1 MLQKKTSP
9 LRYAFGMFG
18 TSIPINMFKAYAI
31 AFYVD
36 KLSSIT
42 LEQFSLITLI
52 YTFIDAI
59 DNPVYGILSD
69 RTRSKF
75 GRRRTWLCI
84 GTPLLVLAFIAF
96 YNPPA
101 FLGGSA
107 FLYILLTYIMTG
119 TLDSLINANYGAL
132 FPELFPDEKVRAKT
146 NAIRQVFQLIAMV
159 ISLAL
164 TGMVVERLGYGLTS
178 IVYALLAG
186 VVIIFTALGC
196 HEAPIP
202 EDEEKPELIPALT
215 DLLTNS
221 KFWLFGLT
229 NAFYSACMSLV
240 IATVTLFVKH
250 SLGLGGGSTTILQ
263 ASVILCAAISIGVW
277 AQFVK
282 KVGLIKL
289 WRIGLFCLMLSFV
302 PLYFAQGLIMAVIC
316 CIILGIA
323 YGGVLTTMD
332 LVGTRVL
339 DDDYRRHGVKREGI
353 VNSIMGFMNRLN
365 GLFVSLATF
374 LASRVYGYVD
384 GNNPGANPG
393 GAGRFMMCLFPL
405 LCMVVA
411 VAISR
416 FVKFPELDEKNG

>member
-1 MLQKKTSP
+1 M
-9 LRYAFGMFG
+9 
-18 TSIPINMFKAYAI
+18 
-31 AFYVD
+31 
-36 KLSSIT
+36 
-42 LEQFSLITLI
+42 
-52 YTFIDAI
+52 
-59 DNPVYGILSD
+59 
-69 RTRSKF
+69 
-75 GRRRTWLCI
+75 
-84 GTPLLVLAFIAF
+84 
-96 YNPPA
+96 
-101 FLGGSA
+101 
-107 FLYILLTYIMTG
+107 
-119 TLDSLINANYGAL
+119 
-132 FPELFPDEKVRAKT
+132 
-146 NAIRQVFQLIAMV
+146 
-159 ISLAL
+159 
-164 TGMVVERLGYGLTS
+164 
-178 IVYALLAG
+178 
-186 VVIIFTALGC
+186 ALGC

-202 EDEEKPELIPALT
+202 EDEEKPALIPALT
-215 DLLTNS
+215 ALLTNS

-263 ASVILCAAISIGVW
+263 ASVILCAAVSIGVW

-282 KVGLIKL
+282 KVGLMKL
-289 WRIGLFCLMLSFV
+289 WRIGLIFLMLAFI
-302 PLYFAQGLIMAVIC
+302 PLYFAKGLVVAVIC
-316 CIILGIA
+316 CILLGIA

-384 GNNPGANPG
+384 GNNPGNNPG

-405 LCMVVA
+405 ICMVIA